1 MADTR
6 SQLLVA
12 AERLYAERGL
22 DGVSLREI
30 TEAAGQ
36 RNNAAV
42 HYHFG
47 GRDGLVRT
55 LFEHRYRQLEATRA
69 AMLADLDA
77 VGRGHDVGALVRVLV
92 VPFAEAGTDGGDGD
106 WVRFVARLHEDARFN
121 PFAGDQPYA
130 AGADV
135 TAVSREVASRLR
147 TALGLDGTVADARLF
162 LVTTMAVHAV
172 ADRQALVAA
181 GVVHRL
187 PAGPELVDALVE
199 AAVSVLTG

>member
-1 MADTR
+1 VADTR
-6 SQLLVA
+6 AQLLAA

-30 TEAAGQ
+30 TEAADQ

-47 GRDGLVRT
+47 GRDGLVRA
-55 LFEHRYRQLEATRA
+55 LFEHRYRQLEAARA
-69 AMLADLDA
+69 GMLADLDA
-77 VGRGHDVGALVRVLV
+77 AGRGHDVAALVRVLV
-92 VPFAEAGTDGGDGD
+92 APFAEAGTEGPEGY

-121 PFAGDQPYA
+121 PFAGEQPYA

-135 TAVSREVASRLR
+135 TAVSREVTVRIR
-147 TALGLDGTVADARLF
+147 RALGLDGAVADARLY

-172 ADRQALVAA
+172 ADRQAMAAA
-181 GVVHRL
+181 GIVPRV
-187 PAGPELVDALVE
+187 PAGPDLVDALVE
-199 AAVSVLTG
+199 AAVAVLTG

>member
-1 MADTR
+1 MADTP
-6 SQLLVA
+6 SLILAA

-36 RNNAAV
+36 RNNAAI

-47 GRDGLVRT
+47 GRDGLVRA

-69 AMLADLDA
+69 EMLAELDA
-77 VGRGHDVGALVRVLV
+77 AGRGDDAAALVRVLV
-92 VPFAEAGTDGGDGD
+92 VPFAEAGTDGPDGH

-121 PFAGDQPYA
+121 PFAGAQPYA
-130 AGADV
+130 SEPDV
-135 TAVSREVASRLR
+135 TAVSQEVASRIR
-147 TALGLDGTVADARLF
+147 RALGLERAVANTRLY

-172 ADRQALVAA
+172 ADRQAMVAA
-181 GVVHRL
+181 GVAHRAPSG
-187 PAGPELVDALVE
+187 PALIEALVE
-199 AAVSVLTG
+199 AAVSILTR

>member
-1 MADTR
+1 VADTR
-6 SQLLVA
+6 ELILNA

-47 GRDGLVRT
+47 GRDGLVRA
-55 LFEHRYRQLEATRA
+55 LFDHRYAQLESRRA
-69 AMLADLDA
+69 AMLAELDA
-77 VGRGHDVGALVRVLV
+77 EGRSNDLHALVRVLV
-92 VPFAEAGTDGGDGD
+92 APFAEEGDSH

-121 PFAGDQPYA
+121 PFAGGEQSYA
-130 AGADV
+130 MSTIPA
-135 TAVSREVASRLR
+135 TREVSARIREL
-147 TALGLDGTVADARLF
+147 LTVPQREIDARF
-162 LVTTMAVHAV
+162 YLVVTMAVHAV

-181 GVVHRL
+181 GVADYV
-187 PAGPELVDALVE
+187 PTAEALVEQLVE
-199 AAVSVLTG
+199 AAVVVFSR

>member
-1 MADTR
+1 VADTR
-6 SQLLVA
+6 ELILGA

-47 GRDGLVRT
+47 GRDGLVQA
-55 LFEHRYRQLEATRA
+55 LFDRRYAQLESRRA
-69 AMLADLDA
+69 AMLSELDA
-77 VGRGHDVGALVRVLV
+77 EGRSDDLHALVRVLV
-92 VPFAEAGTDGGDGD
+92 APFAEEGDSH

-121 PFAGDQPYA
+121 PFAGGEQSYA
-130 AGADV
+130 MGTIPA
-135 TAVSREVASRLR
+135 TREVSARIREL
-147 TALGLDGTVADARLF
+147 LTVPQREIDARF
-162 LVTTMAVHAV
+162 YLVVTMAVHAV

-181 GVVHRL
+181 GVADYV
-187 PAGPELVDALVE
+187 PTADALVEQLVE
-199 AAVSVLTG
+199 AAVVVFSR

>member
-6 SQLLVA
+6 ELILGA

-47 GRDGLVRT
+47 GRDGLVQA
-55 LFEHRYRQLEATRA
+55 LFDRRYAQLESRRA
-69 AMLADLDA
+69 AMLSELDA
-77 VGRGHDVGALVRVLV
+77 EGRSDDLHALVRVLV
-92 VPFAEAGTDGGDGD
+92 APFAEEGDSH

-121 PFAGDQPYA
+121 PFAGGEQSYA
-130 AGADV
+130 MGSIPA
-135 TAVSREVASRLR
+135 TREVSARIREL
-147 TALGLDGTVADARLF
+147 LTVPQREIDARF
-162 LVTTMAVHAV
+162 YLVVTMAVHAV

-181 GVVHRL
+181 GVADYL
-187 PAGPELVDALVE
+187 PSAEALVE
-199 AAVSVLTG
+199 QLIEAAVVVFSR